1 MVELF
6 RGVEA
11 AGGRSVP
18 AGVSRLFTGGLALAG
33 CLSIIGCVSVRPG
46 APAGQVDVIA
56 HRGASAYAPEN
67 TLAAFEKAV
76 AMGAHWFELDCTL
89 SKDGRVI
96 VIHDDDLERT
106 AGLPA
111 AVADLTLAEIRRA
124 EAGSWF
130 DESFRGERIPTLND
144 ALDLARGRIGV
155 YVEIKNADD
164 DTELLAHLMQL
175 AEGRDALLPDKADNV
190 IALIEQSGTRNLAL
204 TRAAIKQIRENR
216 MVSRVVVQSFSPIVC
231 AIAKIEAPR
240 IRTELLAYYDAERP
254 QVWDE
259 YLRWARL
266 LDVAGFNAEAEAVNP
281 ALVEE
286 THAEGRTVAVWTVND
301 PAEMRRFQA
310 MGVDAIITDKPD
322 VALEVT
328 AQPAAMPEPVAI
340 APAPAEAVPVPA
352 I

>member
-1 MVELF
+1 M
-6 RGVEA
+6 
-11 AGGRSVP
+11 
-18 AGVSRLFTGGLALAG
+18 G
-33 CLSIIGCVSVRPG
+33 CLAIFGCSTVRPG

-76 AMGAHWFELDCTL
+76 EMRAHWFELDCTL

-96 VIHDDDLERT
+96 VIHDDDLART
-106 AGLPA
+106 AGSPA

-130 DESFRGERIPTLND
+130 SEEFRGERIPTLNES
-144 ALDLARGRIGV
+144 LDLARGRIGV

-164 DTELLAHLMQL
+164 DTQLLAHLMQL
-175 AEGRDALLPDKADNV
+175 AEGRDTLLPEMGDNV

-204 TRAAIKQIRENR
+204 ARAAIKQIRENR
-216 MVSRVVVQSFSPIVC
+216 MVSRVVIQSFSPIVC
-231 AIAKIEAPR
+231 AVAKIEAPR
-240 IRTELLAYYDAERP
+240 IRTELLASYDAERP
-254 QVWDE
+254 QIWGD

-281 ALVEE
+281 ALVDQM
-286 THAEGRTVAVWTVND
+286 HAEGRRVAVWTVND
-301 PAEMRRFQA
+301 PEEMRRFQA
-310 MGVDAIITDKPD
+310 MGVDAIITDRPD
-322 VALEVT
+322 VALKETTPPV
-328 AQPAAMPEPVAI
+328 AVVEPVA
-340 APAPAEAVPVPA
+340 AVPARGDAAPVPA